1 MAARPGASSA
11 RRAVDLLFAFEKKPV
26 ATVKE
31 LAGMTETPLPTAHR
45 YIAMLKDMGVVEE
58 ADQGEY
64 RLTMRVVAL
73 AEAAKQGST
82 LVEAVDPYLR
92 RLQQQTG
99 ETILLVQ
106 SLGGLP
112 VCAHRIES
120 DRQLRLSFETGQPLP
135 ALRGAS
141 AHLFVAAMPEDER
154 RAYIE
159 DQIQKGAAPPR
170 SGIDGFLEEV
180 EVDAQRGWAVSS
192 EEIDD
197 GVWSAA
203 AMIGNSTKMIGTI
216 SVPTPVFR
224 MNEAKEQEII
234 LAVKDTAREVAEAV
248 GLGRY
253 AIPVEDGA
261 TTGARA

>member
-1 MAARPGASSA
+1 MSARPGATSA

-31 LAGMTETPLPTAHR
+31 LAAITETPLPTAHR

-58 ADQGEY
+58 ADQGKY

-82 LVEAVDPYLR
+82 LIEAVDPYLR
-92 RLQQQTG
+92 RLQQETG

-106 SLGGLP
+106 SLAGVP
-112 VCAHRIES
+112 VCVHRVES
-120 DRQLRLSFETGQPLP
+120 DQQLRLSFETGQPLP

-154 RAYIE
+154 RAYVE
-159 DQIQKGAAPPR
+159 DQIDKGAAPPK
-170 SGIDGFLEEV
+170 SGIDGFLQEV
-180 EVDAQRGWAVSS
+180 ELDAQRGWAVSS

-216 SVPTPVFR
+216 SVPSPVFR

-234 LAVKDTAREVAEAV
+234 QAVRKTAVEVADAV
-248 GLGRY
+248 GMGRY
-253 AIPVEDGA
+253 AP
-261 TTGARA
+261 TR